1 MESPDR
7 RPAEDT
13 EHQDSPEQAPPDPR
27 PAEDDDERADRD
39 ADETFPASDPPANY

>member
-7 RPAEDT
+7 TPAEET
-13 EHQDSPEQAPPDPR
+13 EHREQPEPPSRDPR
-27 PAEDDDERADRD
+27 PAEDDDDRADRE

>member
-7 RPAEDT
+7 TPAE
-13 EHQDSPEQAPPDPR
+13 EAERQDEQPPADPR
-27 PAEDDDERADRD
+27 PAEDDDERADRE